1 MVRPLAAS
9 QDASPALLRLA
20 LKPSADGLTVDIVKR
35 RGPSCAE
42 PLAIALQPT
51 PVLLSRHVRLSR
63 QSTVQVAIERRQN
76 EAGRELTTVVPNLN
90 IVL

>member
-1 MVRPLAAS
+1 MVRPLAAA

-42 PLAIALQPT
+42 SLAVALQPT
-51 PVLLSRHVRLSR
+51 PVLLSRHARLSR
-63 QSTVQVAIERRQN
+63 GSSAEIA
-76 EAGRELTTVVPNLN
+76 AGGQPRE
-90 IVL
+90 VLA